1 MSDQKPKAEP
11 IQPPT
16 EAELSRIAREAVH
29 QPADA
34 RLDRQLIRMGVIDAD
49 ETTPDTKPAQPAGGS
64 PTVDQAVTE
73 LQNEIRRTK
82 RLVWLLVGVIA
93 ILVIVIVGLLVR

>member
-1 MSDQKPKAEP
+1 MPDDKPKP
-11 IQPPT
+11 QPTAPPS

-49 ETTPDTKPAQPAGGS
+49 EPPAGVVAAASQPAAA
-64 PTVDQAVTE
+64 DQALVD
-73 LQNEIRRTK
+73 LQEEIRRTK
-82 RLVWLLVGVIA
+82 RLVWLLLGVIM
-93 ILVIVIVGLLVR
+93 ILAIVIVGLLVR

>member
-1 MSDQKPKAEP
+1 MPDDKPKP
-11 IQPPT
+11 QPTAPPS

-49 ETTPDTKPAQPAGGS
+49 EPPVGVVAASQPAAA
-64 PTVDQAVTE
+64 DQALVD
-73 LQNEIRRTK
+73 LQEEIRRTK
-82 RLVWLLVGVIA
+82 RLVWLLLGVIL
-93 ILVIVIVGLLVR
+93 ILAIVIVGLLVR

>member
-1 MSDQKPKAEP
+1 MRDDKPKA
-11 IQPPT
+11 QPTPPPS

-49 ETTPDTKPAQPAGGS
+49 EPPVPVPTQPAS
-64 PTVDQAVTE
+64 VAPAVDQAVIV
-73 LQNEIRRTK
+73 LQAEIRRTK
-82 RLVWLLVGVIA
+82 RLVWLLVGVVV
-93 ILVIVIVGLLVR
+93 ILAIVIIGLLVR